1 MRFNF
6 DALSLHANTYNSDP
20 FTETGIATLTNT
32 VSFLE
37 KTKLYI
43 DINKLS
49 TTAPTATATSVSV
62 STGGDI
68 TVERSSTPPVVGGSE
83 YMAVG

>member
-1 MRFNF
+1 M
-6 DALSLHANTYNSDP
+6 TK
-20 FTETGIATLTNT
+20 T

-49 TTAPTATATSVSV
+49 TPSTTGATNISDSISISA
-62 STGGDI
+62 GGGI
-68 TVERSSTPPVVGGSE
+68 TVERSSTPSVVGGSE

>member
-1 MRFNF
+1 M
-6 DALSLHANTYNSDP
+6 LHTD
-20 FTETGIATLTNT
+20 TGIATLTHT

-49 TTAPTATATSVSV
+49 STPTTAPTATATSIS
-62 STGGDI
+62 STTGGVA
-68 TVERSSTPPVVGGSE
+68 VERSSTPPVVGGSE

>member
-1 MRFNF
+1 MA
-6 DALSLHANTYNSDP
+6 D
-20 FTETGIATLTNT
+20 TGIATLTNT

-49 TTAPTATATSVSV
+49 TTPSATTTATATSIGV
-62 STGGDI
+62 STSSATGGGV

>member
-1 MRFNF
+1 M
-6 DALSLHANTYNSDP
+6 
-20 FTETGIATLTNT
+20 TNT
-32 VSFLE
+32 ISFLE

-49 TTAPTATATSVSV
+49 TPSTTGATTISNSTTAGSGVA
-62 STGGDI
+62 
-68 TVERSSTPPVVGGSE
+68 VERGSTPPVVGGSE